1 MHFASLRNY
10 TYHLSSNI
18 LGLSDMNLVLP
29 LFLIAIIG
37 LVLPVYA
44 QNVSNDEVDIK
55 IRELILECK
64 DKIKNNES
72 LSAAEKTYAQR
83 NCETEITNEYKNIE
97 IDYQKQDEKR
107 AKLQNMQSCEDWHPQ
122 YQYLAENQ
130 FRIQKHAETVN
141 DCILLYN
148 DSIWNYVGEDRLE
161 KLSERLD
168 EIRTELPQEP
178 ETREVILDVKIPQFE
193 SNIIN
198 ENNSDEV
205 DLEEKVRLLE
215 EKIAQKDEIIREQVK
230 VIMDLSNRIKN
241 ILFEPF
247 DSFFMQL
254 RI

>member
-10 TYHLSSNI
+10 TYHLSINI
-18 LGLSDMNLVLP
+18 LGLSDMNIVLP

-44 QNVSNDEVDIK
+44 QNVSHDEVDIM
-55 IRELILECK
+55 IRELIQECK

-72 LSAAEKTYAQR
+72 LSDAEKTYAQR
-83 NCETEITNEYKNIE
+83 NCETEITNEYKNVE

-122 YQYLAENQ
+122 YKYLTENQ

-141 DCILLYN
+141 GCLLVYN
-148 DSIWNYVGEDRLE
+148 DSIWDYVGEDRLE
-161 KLSERLD
+161 KLIERLD
-168 EIRTELPQEP
+168 EIRSELPQEP
-178 ETREVILDVKIPQFE
+178 ETRKVSLDVNIPQFE

-198 ENNSDEV
+198 ENNSNDV

-215 EKIAQKDEIIREQVK
+215 EKIAQKDEIIKEQVK
-230 VIMDLSNRIKN
+230 VILDLANRLKN
-241 ILFEPF
+241 VIFEPL

-254 RI
+254 RF

>member
-10 TYHLSSNI
+10 TYHLSINI
-18 LGLSDMNLVLP
+18 LGLSDMNIVLP

-44 QNVSNDEVDIK
+44 QNVSHDEVDIM
-55 IRELILECK
+55 IRELIQECK

-72 LSAAEKTYAQR
+72 LSDAEKTYAQR
-83 NCETEITNEYKNIE
+83 NCETEITNEYKNVE

-122 YQYLAENQ
+122 YQYLPENQ

-178 ETREVILDVKIPQFE
+178 ETREVTLDVKIPQFE

-230 VIMDLSNRIKN
+230 VIMELANRIKN
-241 ILFEPF
+241 IMFEPF